1 MKLTK
6 LCSLILTALTSL
18 CLSGCFQVE
27 RVVKLK
33 ADGSGT
39 IEETMTMGSAMI
51 AQMKAMQ
58 AGFGGALEGAVEG
71 ADKDAAKD
79 KPKEKSA
86 AKPFELLDE
95 AKLKEEAKKMG
106 EGVTFVSA
114 KKITSKDRE
123 GYTATFAFTD
133 INKVRL
139 DMAPPDMSPKGGG
152 DVSIKSSSTEQE
164 PLTFK
169 FAKGKPATLE
179 VAIPTP
185 KKDAKEAA
193 ADPTQEAMQEAMMP
207 MMQQMFKDMRLAAAI
222 EVQGKIVSTNA
233 QFKDASR
240 VTLADIDFNKIL
252 SDPAKFKAMTKI
264 TDPNSA
270 EGKAF
275 LKTVPG
281 IKVETNSPVK
291 ISFQ

>member
-1 MKLTK
+1 MKPTK
-6 LCSLILTALTSL
+6 FCSLILAALTGL

-39 IEETMTMGSAMI
+39 IEETVTMGSAMI

-58 AGFGGALEGAVEG
+58 AGFGNALEGAVEG
-71 ADKDAAKD
+71 DAAKD
-79 KPKEKSA
+79 KPKD
-86 AKPFELLDE
+86 KPARNRSSCSMKPSSRKKRRDGRRRDVRVR
-95 AKLKEEAKKMG
+95 EESHG
-106 EGVTFVSA
+106 QGP
-114 KKITSKDRE
+114 R
-123 GYTATFAFTD
+123 GLRATFAFTD
-133 INKVRL
+133 INKLRF
-139 DMAPPDMSPKGGG
+139 DMAPPDMGPKAAQTCRQGPGAV
-152 DVSIKSSSTEQE
+152 DVQVCQGQTRN
-164 PLTFK
+164 
-169 FAKGKPATLE
+169 LE

-193 ADPTQEAMQEAMMP
+193 ADPAQEAMQEAMLP
-207 MMQQMFKDMRLAAAI
+207 MMQQMFKDMRLAASI

-240 VTLADIDFNKIL
+240 VTIADIDFNKIL
-252 SDPAKFKAMTKI
+252 ADPAKFKAMAKI

-281 IKVETNSPVK
+281 SRSRPTAR
-291 ISFQ
+291 